1 MESNE
6 KPTCRKLRDSIE
18 ETRLLI
24 RARFHTYKRAA
35 MAKQNKNTSPGGS
48 PHQTNLAPP
57 LRKVWEPIKNFGL
70 TETSSGIVL
79 LSVTVIALIWANV
92 STSSYEGVWETKAS
106 INIGT
111 LCLEH
116 SLRDWINDGLM
127 TIFFLSVGLEI
138 KREMLVGELSSF
150 RQAIL
155 PVVAAAGGM
164 LAPALLFTL
173 CAAGSDIANGWGI
186 PTATDIAFALGA
198 ITMVGKNAPPGLRIF
213 LVALAIADDLGAILV
228 IALFYSQGINIGALL
243 AALAVF
249 GFLLLCNKLGVRW
262 VVWYIVWGVLLWYLV
277 AQSGIHA
284 TIAGVLLAISIP
296 AWTRFDLP
304 RYLRSMRNSYSFLET
319 RGSHNQQA
327 LADSRI
333 IGAIDNIERA
343 TRYAQPTL
351 HQIEASINPWVS
363 FVIMPLFALANAGVA
378 INNVSWDIIAN
389 PLAQGVAAGLILG
402 KPLGIFLGT
411 FIIVKLGLSSLPRFC
426 TWKHIWGMGMLG
438 GIGFTMALFV
448 AGLSVHSAS
457 QMDIAR
463 LSILISSFVACILG
477 FIYLKMLPPYK
488 DEDVVKKSDILA
500 DIPKG

>member
-1 MESNE
+1 MTTNNMQTAPNS
-6 KPTCRKLRDSIE
+6 
-18 ETRLLI
+18 
-24 RARFHTYKRAA
+24 
-35 MAKQNKNTSPGGS
+35 SP
-48 PHQTNLAPP
+48 QRTELATP
-57 LRKVWEPIKNFGL
+57 LRAVLDPIKHFGL
-70 TETSSGIVL
+70 AETSSGVVL
-79 LSVTVIALIWANV
+79 LAVTVIALIWANI
-92 STSSYEGVWETKAS
+92 SASSYEGFWETKAS
-106 INIGT
+106 LSIGG

-116 SLRDWINDGLM
+116 SIRDWINDGLM

-138 KREMLVGELSSF
+138 KREMMVGELSSF

-164 LAPALLFTL
+164 CAPALLFTI

-198 ITMVGKNAPPGLRIF
+198 ITMVGKCAPPGLRIF

-228 IALFYSQGINIGALL
+228 IALFYSQGINVGALL
-243 AALAVF
+243 GALGVF
-249 GFLLLCNKLGVRW
+249 AFLLLSNKLGVRW
-262 VVWYIVWGVLLWYLV
+262 VVWYAVWGVVLWYLV

-284 TIAGVLLAISIP
+284 TISGVLLAIAIP

-304 RYLRSMRNSYSFLET
+304 RYLRSMRTSYRYLEHRST
-319 RGSHNQQA
+319 GNQRT

-333 IGAIDNIERA
+333 ISALDNIERS

-378 INNVSWDIIAN
+378 INNVSWDILAD
-389 PLAQGVAAGLILG
+389 PLAQGIATGLIIG

-411 FIIVKLGLSSLPRFC
+411 FIIVKMGLSSLPRYC

-448 AGLSVHSAS
+448 SGLSVHNAS
-457 QMDIAR
+457 QMDVAR
-463 LSILISSFVACILG
+463 LSILASSFTACILG
-477 FIYLKMLPPYK
+477 FVYLRMLPPYK
-488 DEDVVKKSDILA
+488 KEDIVKKSDILK
-500 DIPKG
+500 DIPQD